1 MSRRNV
7 VLVTIDCLR
16 YDRCGFNGHD
26 RETTPTLDRLA
37 HESTIFDAT
46 VAPGPRTSE
55 SVPGILA
62 GLLSAD
68 CAFYDELP
76 YKAIPSD
83 APTLATWLAA
93 HGYETVAAIS
103 NPQLSPVRNF
113 DRGFGTFTNLRIE
126 DEGDRFERSGDE
138 DTSDQSDE
146 VTGRI
151 RSLRGRLRDPV
162 RERLRENGPR
172 TFDPATWMF
181 LLERV
186 ARNRNG
192 WPTVPGEAVVD
203 RLMATLD
210 AVPDEKPVFAW
221 THLNDLHAPIHP
233 GRVREGGLLGSPSDL
248 TQFRWDLNRVADRY
262 EPNYAAMYEST
273 LRYVDAQIGRL
284 VTHLQEAGQWDETV
298 LVVTADHGEALH
310 DRGVYGHAAGT
321 DRYAYD
327 PTRDYMFDELLHVPL
342 LVREPDG
349 DGRRVRS
356 PFSLAWLHELIAE
369 VADVERGG
377 FPRRSGW
384 ESHVYPEADAL
395 VIADAISNDG
405 HTIVTRKGPMKR
417 ISECAGG
424 ERGSID
430 GEPLVFDLAIDP
442 GERRD
447 VAESGSFPELTAAA
461 EEVFVSPQT
470 LQSVRGRIDSETRD
484 LLEQLGYR

>member
-1 MSRRNV
+1 MSRPNV

-16 YDRCGFNGHD
+16 YDRCGFNGYD

-37 HESTIFDAT
+37 HESTIFDAA

-55 SVPGILA
+55 SVPGIVA
-62 GLLSAD
+62 GRLSAD

-83 APTLATWLAA
+83 GPTLATWLAA
-93 HGYETVAAIS
+93 HGYETVAALS

-113 DRGFGTFTNLRIE
+113 DRGFEAFTNLRIE
-126 DEGDRFERSGDE
+126 DEGDRFEQGDDASG
-138 DTSDQSDE
+138 QSGG
-146 VTGRI
+146 VAARI
-151 RSLRGRLRDPV
+151 RDLRGRLRDPV
-162 RERLRENGPR
+162 RERLRESGPR
-172 TFDPATWMF
+172 TFDPATWLF

-186 ARNRNG
+186 ARKRSG
-192 WPTVPGEAVVD
+192 WPTVPGEEVVD
-203 RLMATLD
+203 RLLETFDAT
-210 AVPDEKPVFAW
+210 PDGKPVFAW

-248 TQFRWDLNRVADRY
+248 RQFRWDLNRVADRY

-284 VTHLQEAGQWDETV
+284 VDYLRANALWDETV
-298 LVVTADHGEALH
+298 FILTADHGEALH
-310 DRGVYGHAAGT
+310 DRGVYGHAAGN

-369 VADVERGG
+369 VTDVERGE
-377 FPRRSGW
+377 FPRRSGR
-384 ESHVYPEADAL
+384 ESHVDPEADAL
-395 VIADAISNDG
+395 VVADAISGDG
-405 HTIVTRKGPMKR
+405 HTIVTRKGRVKR

-430 GEPLVFDLAIDP
+430 GDPLVFDLEIDP
-442 GERRD
+442 GERTD
-447 VAESGSFPELTAAA
+447 VAGGGSPPELARAA
-461 EEVFVSPQT
+461 EAVFTRPGN
-470 LQSVRGRIDSETRD
+470 LRPLEGEIDSGTAD
-484 LLEQLGYR
+484 LLGQLGYR